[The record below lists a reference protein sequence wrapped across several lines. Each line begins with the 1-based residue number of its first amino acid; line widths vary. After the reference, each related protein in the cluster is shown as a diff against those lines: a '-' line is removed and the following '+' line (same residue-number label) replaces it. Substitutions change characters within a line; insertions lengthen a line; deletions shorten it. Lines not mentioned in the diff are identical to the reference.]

1 LRYRHR
7 FAFAPDQCG
16 QLGHTPNA
24 LLRSGQIVMVKVMSS
39 LMTHL
44 VGVLAVVVLIVG
56 ILLWKVD
63 RAK

>member
-1 LRYRHR
+1 
-7 FAFAPDQCG
+7 
-16 QLGHTPNA
+16 
-24 LLRSGQIVMVKVMSS
+24 MVKVMSS

>member
-1 LRYRHR
+1 
-7 FAFAPDQCG
+7 
-16 QLGHTPNA
+16 
-24 LLRSGQIVMVKVMSS
+24 MVKVMSS

-44 VGVLAVVVLIVG
+44 VGVLVVIVLVVG